1 MEPSRKRILVQILK
15 GKLCPSRGCPE
26 RQGSRSP
33 YGKFSTGWATV
44 VKPRLWKDAS
54 PRGPGLM
61 ARVKLKGVC
70 LDIPWAVGILQIIND
85 LPSFAVALE
94 LPSVLGILLIQGPGE
109 RLSWLKLCRSSLQP
123 RFRSPESG
131 SACSFGNIH
140 ASLHRVLISLFPQ

>member
-1 MEPSRKRILVQILK
+1 MQKRILVKILK
-15 GKLCPSRGCPE
+15 GKLCQSWGCPE

-33 YGKFSTGWATV
+33 EGKSSTGWAPIAE
-44 VKPRLWKDAS
+44 PRFWKDAS

-61 ARVKLKGVC
+61 ARVKLKVVC
-70 LDIPWAVGILQIIND
+70 LEIPWAVGILQIIND